1 MATNGAEGC
10 ISRTCRRGTTALL
23 PAMVMIGL
31 IAVSPGLRAQ
41 RPAKVDFGRD
51 VQPIFKTYCIGCHGP
66 TQQMN
71 GFRLDRRRDAM
82 RGGTI
87 AVVGPGNSAG
97 SRLYQRLVGDQYGL
111 RMPPTGPLSED
122 KISIIKAWIDQGA
135 NWPDELS
142 GETPPPPADPGAT
155 ALMNAMR
162 RGDSAAFQKNLNDDP
177 KAANRKGPGGSTP
190 LMYAALYGDSDSLRR
205 LLTAGADPNLKND
218 AGATAL
224 MWAAGDLEKT
234 RLLVDHGADVNAR
247 SDNGRT
253 PLMIV
258 ATRHGSTPILQLLL
272 DHGANPS
279 AQSPGLFGVMTA
291 LSEAAYAS
299 DGTAMHTLIAR
310 GADVKGAGVNL
321 LTYALM
327 VNCVSCVNLVI
338 GSTSKPDL
346 NLAMLFDTPP
356 LGDTS
361 LVKPLLDRG
370 ADLNTKDPDGNTL
383 LMMVCAAD
391 TAPLDL
397 VKFLIDRGAD
407 VNARSPH
414 GETALELAMR
424 HGHTPVVD
432 LLMRAG
438 AKPSEGP
445 AEASAEAPADGV
457 EIKTALAHT
466 AREAVDR
473 SLPLLQRSDV
483 EFRQKSGCVS
493 CHNNTLTA
501 TTVATARRRGIGVDE
516 QIATQQLKAT
526 ATYLEGWRDRALQGV
541 GIPGDTDSMGAI
553 LLGMADANYPPDPAT
568 DAMALFLKD
577 HQSPDGRWYSTAYR
591 PPLESSDVQTTAT
604 TLHAVQ
610 VYAPQAQR
618 ADYDRAVQHAAAWL
632 SRAQLRTTEDR
643 AYQLLGLAWA
653 STDRKIIK
661 QAAAGLLAEQRP
673 DGGWAQLPSL
683 ASDAFA
689 TGQALVALAQ
699 SGALAVADAAY
710 QRGAQYLMGTQLAD
724 GSWYVK
730 RRALPIQPY
739 FESGFPH
746 GRDQFISAAATNWAT
761 MALALAT
768 RTSTS
773 ALAKTVEL
781 R

>member
-1 MATNGAEGC
+1 
-10 ISRTCRRGTTALL
+10 
-23 PAMVMIGL
+23 MVMLGL
-31 IAVSPGLRAQ
+31 IVVSPRLRAQ
-41 RPAKVDFGRD
+41 DSAKVDFGRD

-87 AVVGPGNSAG
+87 AVIGPGNSAG
-97 SRLYQRLVGDQYGL
+97 SRLYQRLIGDQFGL

-122 KISIIKAWIDQGA
+122 KISVIKAWIDQGA
-135 NWPDELS
+135 KWPDELS
-142 GETPPPPADPGAT
+142 GETPPPPPDPGAT
-155 ALMNAMR
+155 GLMNALR
-162 RGDSAAFQKNLNDDP
+162 RGDSAAFLKNLNDDP

-190 LMYAALYGDSDSLRR
+190 LMYAALYGDSDSVRR
-205 LLTAGADPNLKND
+205 LLAAGADPNLKND

-224 MWAAGDLEKT
+224 MWAVGDLEKT
-234 RLLVDHGADVNAR
+234 RLLVDRGANVNAR
-247 SDNGRT
+247 SGNGRT
-253 PLMIV
+253 PLMIA
-258 ATRHGSTPILQLLL
+258 ATHHGSTPVLQLLL

-279 AQSPGLFGVMTA
+279 AQSPGLFGVMTPLA
-291 LSEAAYAS
+291 EAAYAS
-299 DGTAMHTLIAR
+299 DATAMHTLIAR
-310 GADVKGAGVNL
+310 GADVKGAGVNPL
-321 LTYALM
+321 GFALEA
-327 VNCVSCVNLVI
+327 NCATCIDLVI

-346 NLAMLFDTPP
+346 NMAMLFDTSP
-356 LGDTS
+356 LGDSS
-361 LVKPLLDRG
+361 LVKSLLDRG
-370 ADLNTKDPDGNTL
+370 ADLNAKDPDGNTL
-383 LMMVCAAD
+383 LTMVCAAD
-391 TAPLDL
+391 TAPPEL
-397 VKFLIDRGAD
+397 VKFLIGHGAD

-414 GETALELAMR
+414 GETALDVAMR

-445 AEASAEAPADGV
+445 AERSAEAPADAV
-457 EIKTALAHT
+457 EIKPAPAHT
-466 AREAVDR
+466 ARAAVER
-473 SLPLLQRSDV
+473 SLTLLQRNNV
-483 EFRQKSGCVS
+483 VFMQKSGCVS
-493 CHNNTLTA
+493 CHNNTLTEM
-501 TTVATARRRGIGVDE
+501 TVAAARQSRIAVDD
-516 QIATQQLKAT
+516 QIVARQMRAT
-526 ATYLEGWRDRALQGV
+526 ATYLEGWRDRALQGI
-541 GIPGDTDSMGAI
+541 GIPGDADSMGAI
-553 LLGMADANYPPDPAT
+553 LLGMADANYPPDAAT
-568 DAMALFLKD
+568 DAMAVFLKN

-591 PPLESSDVQTTAT
+591 PPLESSDIQTTAVT
-604 TLHAVQ
+604 MRGLQ
-610 VYAPQAQR
+610 VFAPQAQR

-632 SRAQLRTTEDR
+632 SRAQPRTTEDR

-653 STDRKIIK
+653 GTDRKIIK

-699 SGALAVADAAY
+699 SGALPVADAAY

-773 ALAKTVEL
+773 ALAKTVEP

>member
-1 MATNGAEGC
+1 MTKGADGC
-10 ISRTCRRGTTALL
+10 ISRTQRRRTTAAL
-23 PAMVMIGL
+23 PAVVMLSL
-31 IAVSPGLRAQ
+31 IVVSPRLRAQ
-41 RPAKVDFGRD
+41 GSAKVDFGRD

-66 TQQMN
+66 AQQMN

-87 AVVGPGNSAG
+87 AVIGPGNSAG

-135 NWPDELS
+135 KWPDELS
-142 GETPPPPADPGAT
+142 GETPPPPPDSGAT
-155 ALMNAMR
+155 ALMKALR
-162 RGDSAAFQKNLNDDP
+162 FGGSAAFQKNLNDDP

-190 LMYAALYGDSDSLRR
+190 LMYAALYGDSDSVRR
-205 LLTAGADPNLKND
+205 LLAAGADPNLKND

-224 MWAAGDLEKT
+224 MWAVGDLEKT

-253 PLMIV
+253 PLMI
-258 ATRHGSTPILQLLL
+258 AASHHGSTPILQLLL

-279 AQSPGLFGVMTA
+279 AQSPGLFGVMTPLA
-291 LSEAAYAS
+291 EAAYTS
-299 DGTAMHTLIAR
+299 DATAMRTLIAR
-310 GADVKGAGVNL
+310 GADVKGAGLNPL
-321 LTYALM
+321 SFALV
-327 VNCVSCVNLVI
+327 VNCAACVDLVI

-346 NLAMLFDTPP
+346 NMAMLFDTPP

-361 LVKPLLDRG
+361 LVKSLLDRG
-370 ADLNTKDPDGNTL
+370 ADLNAKDPDGNTL
-383 LMMVCAAD
+383 LTMVCAAD
-391 TAPLDL
+391 TAPLEL
-397 VKFLIDRGAD
+397 VKFLIDHGAD

-414 GETALELAMR
+414 GETALEFAVR
-424 HGHTPVVD
+424 HGRTPVVE

-438 AKPSEGP
+438 AKPP
-445 AEASAEAPADGV
+445 AAAADGSSGAPAVAV
-457 EIKTALAHT
+457 EIRAVPAHT
-466 AREAVDR
+466 AREAVER

-483 EFRQKSGCVS
+483 QFMQKSGCVS
-493 CHNNTLTA
+493 CHNNSLTEM
-501 TTVATARRRGIGVDE
+501 TVAAARQSGIAVDDRIVAR
-516 QIATQQLKAT
+516 QMQAT

-541 GIPGDTDSMGAI
+541 GIPGDADSMGAV

-568 DAMALFLKD
+568 DAMVVFLKN

-591 PPLESSDVQTTAT
+591 PPLESSDIQTTAVT
-604 TLHAVQ
+604 MRALQ
-610 VYAPQAQR
+610 VFAPQARR
-618 ADYDRAVQHAAAWL
+618 ADYDQAVRRAAAWL
-632 SRAQLRTTEDR
+632 TQTKPRTTEDR

-653 STDRKIIK
+653 GTDQKIINP
-661 QAAAGLLAEQRP
+661 AAAGLLAEQRP
-673 DGGWAQLPSL
+673 DGGWAQLPTLS
-683 ASDAFA
+683 SDAFA
-689 TGQALVALAQ
+689 TGQALAALAQ
-699 SGALAVADAAY
+699 SGALAVAGAAY
-710 QRGAQYLMGTQLAD
+710 QRGTQYLMSTQLAD

-746 GRDQFISAAATNWAT
+746 GRDQFISAAATNWAAT
-761 MALALAT
+761 ALALAA

-773 ALAKTVEL
+773 ALAKTVEP